1 MLLEKNLAI
10 SLLYNLEKKDK
21 LLPLIQLSSIIMTSK
36 EKTFIQINEGDV
48 GMTIVTG
55 QKRDETRT
63 E

>member
-1 MLLEKNLAI
+1 MKE
-10 SLLYNLEKKDK
+10 
-21 LLPLIQLSSIIMTSK
+21 TSK